1 MKRGATPLALPL
13 GELSPKVTERAFSL
27 FSLSVFASLNRL
39 SQKETRGTVQPRPY
53 AQKPRRFWAYPC
65 PFFPIDNHS
74 CPCYNLT
81 DKFSGSSRPSCRFSG
96 RAFFQ
101 AFSAERRSA

>member
-39 SQKETRGTVQPRPY
+39 SQR
-53 AQKPRRFWAYPC
+53 
-65 PFFPIDNHS
+65 
-74 CPCYNLT
+74 
-81 DKFSGSSRPSCRFSG
+81 
-96 RAFFQ
+96 
-101 AFSAERRSA
+101 ERQEMQFMIPLRLLIV